1 MHAESWAVPLL
12 DQLIQ
17 QKQEQ
22 RAGLERFWQCT
33 RWLRLLTL
41 PAFPVWLLLQIEMRY
56 AEPFLVRLRERYIHN
71 RLTRIDR
78 FMLECLWYQSLVGR
92 FALLWERI
100 WLYYFVVFVLVFS
113 LIFYFMAFGMMYA
126 VLR

>member
-41 PAFPVWLLLQIEMRY
+41 PAFPAWLLLQIEMRY

-78 FMLECLWYQSLVGR
+78 FILEGLWYQSLVHDSSSFGS
-92 FALLWERI
+92 
-100 WLYYFVVFVLVFS
+100 VFFCIISSCLF
-113 LIFYFMAFGMMYA
+113 
-126 VLR
+126 

>member
-1 MHAESWAVPLL
+1 MQAESWAVPYLE
-12 DQLIQ
+12 QLIRR
-17 QKQEQ
+17 KQEQ

-78 FMLECLWYQSLVGR
+78 FVLECLWYQSLVPR
-92 FALLWERI
+92 FVRFWERI
-100 WLYYFVVFVLVFS
+100 FLYYFVVFVLAFS
-113 LIFYFMAFGMMYA
+113 TIFYFIAFIA
-126 VLR
+126 IREFLR

>member
-78 FMLECLWYQSLVGR
+78 FMLECLWYQSLVDR

-113 LIFYFMAFGMMYA
+113 LIFHFMAFGMMYA

>member
-1 MHAESWAVPLL
+1 MQAESWAVPLL

-41 PAFPVWLLLQIEMRY
+41 PAFPAWLLLQIEMRY

-78 FMLECLWYQSLVGR
+78 FILEGLWYQSLVPR
-92 FALLWERI
+92 FVQFWERI
-100 WLYYFVVFVLVFS
+100 FCIISSCLF
-113 LIFYFMAFGMMYA
+113 
-126 VLR
+126 

>member
-1 MHAESWAVPLL
+1 M
-12 DQLIQ
+12 
-17 QKQEQ
+17 
-22 RAGLERFWQCT
+22 ERFWQRT
-33 RWLRLLTL
+33 RWLRFLTL
-41 PAFPVWLLLQIEMRY
+41 PAFPAWLLLRMEMRY
-56 AEPFLVRLRERYIHN
+56 AEPFLVGLRERYIHN

-78 FMLECLWYQSLVGR
+78 FMLECLWYQSLVDR

>member
-78 FMLECLWYQSLVGR
+78 FMLECLWYQSLVDR

>member
-56 AEPFLVRLRERYIHN
+56 AEPFLVRLRERYVHN

-78 FMLECLWYQSLVGR
+78 FILECLWYQSLMPR
-92 FALLWERI
+92 YALLWERI

-113 LIFYFMAFGMMYA
+113 LIVYFMAFTTIYEI
-126 VLR
+126 LR

>member
-1 MHAESWAVPLL
+1 MHAESWAVPFL

-17 QKQEQ
+17 
-22 RAGLERFWQCT
+22 FWRRT

-41 PAFPVWLLLQIEMRY
+41 PAFPAWLSLQVEMRY
-56 AEPFLVRLRERYIHN
+56 AEPFLVGLRERYVHN

-78 FMLECLWYQSLVGR
+78 FILECLWYQSFMPR
-92 FALLWERI
+92 YALLWERI

-113 LIFYFMAFGMMYA
+113 LIVYFMAFTTIYEI
-126 VLR
+126 LR